1 MSTPFAAGPNPYA
14 SPVMPPAP
22 APILPTGAGPTS
34 LDCMRAYNFIFDNP
48 AWMTTVLLMGLL
60 FIGTMIP
67 GVGIIL
73 QLLFIG
79 YQFMIVDSLLA
90 TQGSHYP
97 TFDFG
102 RLGDYLSRGLWPF
115 LVSLVA
121 TFVLLPVLYIGLL
134 AGGLAIGGLSSVAGD
149 DLGHVLGLVL
159 GGLFMLAFIAL
170 MFAVAFYFFAM
181 QLRSGLAQDF
191 GSAFQFA
198 WLNDFVR
205 RMWVDMVIVALFMIV
220 SVLLLEVIG
229 LLAFCVGIFFV
240 LPLVAMAQ
248 AHFLYQL
255 YSIYLSRGGTPILS
269 KAQYFQPSLAPAP
282 PPFPPKPQ

>member
-22 APILPTGAGPTS
+22 APILPAGASPTS
-34 LDCMRAYNFIFDNP
+34 LECMRAYNYIFENP
-48 AWMTTVLLMGLL
+48 DWMTTVLLLGLIC
-60 FIGTMIP
+60 IGAMIP
-67 GVGIIL
+67 GVGIFL

-79 YQFMIVDSLLA
+79 YQYMIVDSLLA
-90 TQGSHYP
+90 TQGRFYP

-121 TFVLLPVLYIGLL
+121 SFVLLPVLYIGFVVGVL
-134 AGGLAIGGLSSVAGD
+134 AVGGLASSAGD
-149 DLGHVLGLVL
+149 DIGPVIGLVL
-159 GGLFMLAFIAL
+159 GGILALVFAALLFVAIFYLA
-170 MFAVAFYFFAM
+170 AM
-181 QLRSGLAQDF
+181 TIRSGLAQDF
-191 GSAFQFA
+191 GSAFQFQ

-205 RMWVDMVIVALFMIV
+205 RMWVDMIVAGLFMMV
-220 SVLLLEVIG
+220 SVLVLEILG

-240 LPLVAMAQ
+240 MPLFLMAQ

-255 YSIYLSRGGTPILS
+255 YAIYLSRGGSPVLGKT
-269 KAQYFQPSLAPAP
+269 QYLQPSLAPAP
-282 PPFPPKPQ
+282 PPFPPKPM